1 MAQTLARTP
10 RFNWLQTKSGLTSE
24 QSCASGVPPLKYT
37 YTQMKAQS
45 LLQSSKSKEP
55 SVVSKRH
62 LHLDAKIRCKSAAT
76 PPGSVERPPCKSNL
90 GCFLGSDT
98 ESSDDESSITR
109 EVSRTSAAFDHVCH
123 LKQTLRLEE
132 PCRFSRNLLMS
143 LRSGIGKEVLNKV
156 SHKLALSQSKSFP
169 CSCS

>member
-10 RFNWLQTKSGLTSE
+10 GFNWLQKKSGLPLE
-24 QSCASGVPPLKYT
+24 QSCASRMPSLKYT

-45 LLQSSKSKEP
+45 LLQSSNPKEP

-109 EVSRTSAAFDHVCH
+109 EVSRTFASTDCVSH
-123 LKQTLRLEE
+123 LKQTLLPEE
-132 PCRFSRNLLMS
+132 CRVSSFAETCSQHS
-143 LRSGIGKEVLNKV
+143 DQEVRK
-156 SHKLALSQSKSFP
+156 K
-169 CSCS
+169 C